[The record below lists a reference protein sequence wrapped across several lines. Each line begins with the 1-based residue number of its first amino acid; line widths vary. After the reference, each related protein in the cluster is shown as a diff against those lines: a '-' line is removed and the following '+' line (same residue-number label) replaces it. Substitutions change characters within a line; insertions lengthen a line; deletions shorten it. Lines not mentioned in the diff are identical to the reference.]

1 MYGSGIV
8 VTRMLDKGLSYMSD
22 YKYSIKNTTKIEREK
37 LQNIAL
43 SYSTLDA
50 AAPSEDTMKLVEE
63 YVVGNIEIADALE
76 SVIEKY
82 RDMGLQNV

>member
-1 MYGSGIV
+1 M
-8 VTRMLDKGLSYMSD
+8 DKGLKYMSD

-37 LQNIAL
+37 LRNVAL

-63 YVVGNIEIADALE
+63 YVAGNIEIADALE

-82 RDMGLQNV
+82 RNMGLQNV